1 MRISECTSLSQRKS
15 IVFLLKQVKL
25 IDFDKAQVSLP
36 VYINTY
42 QYQQVENDDLTYLK
56 MNFIII
62 NGFLKHKQKHIKI
75 NN

>member
-15 IVFLLKQVKL
+15 IVFLLKQVEL

-42 QYQQVENDDLTYLK
+42 QY
-56 MNFIII
+56 
-62 NGFLKHKQKHIKI
+62 
-75 NN
+75 